1 MKFHIILPTFLF
13 IVLLFYIVIT
23 PITIFIYIYCTA
35 VRPKALQAALY
46 SAYTSLLS
54 GMQ

>member
-1 MKFHIILPTFLF
+1 MIFHIILPTFLF

-35 VRPKALQAALY
+35 VRPEALQAVFY
-46 SAYTSLLS
+46 SIFH
-54 GMQ
+54 